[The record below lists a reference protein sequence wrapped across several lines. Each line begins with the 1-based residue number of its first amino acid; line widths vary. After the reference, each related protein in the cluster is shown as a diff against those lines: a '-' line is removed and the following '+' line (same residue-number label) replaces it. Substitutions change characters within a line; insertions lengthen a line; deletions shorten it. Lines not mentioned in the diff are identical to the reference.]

1 MIYSLIDCHADT
13 ASVALDKNVGF
24 FNNGL
29 HVDLDDVTF
38 RYTQFFAAFIAPE
51 YKSCAF
57 ERTMNIIKK
66 LKYEINEQAY
76 LFLYISNY
84 HLRFLNLSCY

>member
-29 HVDLDDVTF
+29 QVDLDDLAEFSEHHRAGGYLTINLETGLPVELGMYMEKSHTIDGVA
-38 RYTQFFAAFIAPE
+38 YKLE
-51 YKSCAF
+51 YRL
-57 ERTMNIIKK
+57 EET
-66 LKYEINEQAY
+66 
-76 LFLYISNY
+76 
-84 HLRFLNLSCY
+84 LNFS